1 MPQKAWLSSSV
12 WMETLARKQELPELV
27 LGLNYMPAHSSP
39 PHLQQPDLVQRGKFT
54 VSFAFLMFLSQDF

>member
-1 MPQKAWLSSSV
+1 
-12 WMETLARKQELPELV
+12 METLARKQELPELV